1 MGNDLALPADILLQV
16 FDALLGD
23 TTTLVNAGCVSRLWR
38 TVALPFLL
46 KNVDLS
52 SHNRGRLPE
61 HEDPNFAPLRIVMSD
76 YSDQYRPRNLVPR
89 QRAFL
94 RLMADRPELAIH
106 VKIFTWTLVWHD
118 TDEIGCDG
126 DEMTDIDFRTWEV
139 LGRLC
144 SVTHLDLASLHQ
156 IGYEP
161 YIRQNPDTLFPAVTN
176 LRLVGWMSRGL
187 VRAIVNSL
195 DANKLVSARFDY
207 LQDEGALPNGE
218 PIPQD
223 LVWRTKES
231 RYPNDL
237 YNHQGISDEL
247 WLRQERGEVAIFPGP
262 MWLPLRILGRRR
274 MSSIAHLQIS
284 LSPFSDQVDLRN
296 DITTFIETAAFIR
309 SAKNTLKS
317 ISITLGEATYL
328 FPTDEDLLSMC
339 GTSRVNLRG
348 VYQPMCFDLT
358 SSFLRHLLEVLNE
371 ESFPQLTR
379 VDLKGFRII
388 RTGVAGRPVDRSTDL
403 TWQYIRDCPFVDEDF
418 TYTDNTDCRHAFSGY
433 DIYHSLEEL
442 DELEQSLNFL

>member
-1 MGNDLALPADILLQV
+1 MSSTLTLPADILLLV
-16 FDALLGD
+16 FDALVGD
-23 TTTLVNAGCVSRLWR
+23 TTTLVSAACVSSLWR
-38 TVALPFLL
+38 TLSLPFLL
-46 KNVDLS
+46 KDVDLS

-61 HEDPNFAPLRIVMSD
+61 YEDPTFALSRVVMSD
-76 YSDQYRPRNLVPR
+76 YSDRYRPRSLVPR

-94 RLMADRPELAIH
+94 RLIIDRPELAMH

-118 TDEIGCDG
+118 TDEFSCDG

-139 LGRLC
+139 FGRLC

-161 YIRQNPDTLFPAVTN
+161 YIQQNPDTLFPAVTH
-176 LRLVGWMSRGL
+176 LRLVGWMSRRL

-195 DANKLVSARFDY
+195 DASKLVSARFDY
-207 LQDEGALPNGE
+207 LQDEGALPNGK

-223 LVWRTKES
+223 LVWKTRDS
-231 RYPNDL
+231 RYPHDL

-247 WLRQERGEVAIFPGP
+247 WNRQERGEVAIFPGP

-274 MSSIAHLQIS
+274 MSSMAHLQLS
-284 LSPFSDQVDLRN
+284 LSPFDDQADLRN

-309 SAKNTLKS
+309 SAKDTLKS

-328 FPTDEDLLSMC
+328 FPTEEDLRSMC
-339 GTSRVNLRG
+339 GTSRVNLSN

-358 SSFLRHLLEVLNE
+358 SSFLRLLLTALNG
-371 ESFPQLTR
+371 ESFPHLTQ

-388 RTGVAGRPVDRSTDL
+388 QTGAPGRPVDRSTDL

-418 TYTDNTDCRHAFSGY
+418 TKTDNTDCRQAFSGY
-433 DIYHSLEEL
+433 DIYLSLEDL
-442 DELEQSLNFL
+442 DELEQSLDLL